1 MIRFCGKDV
10 SPAQQ
15 DTCPVAKKA
24 VFKNCESN
32 QSVIGLANANF
43 GLKPGCGIAVLL
55 HTKITRK
62 NTGFSPT
69 PELKYSAVLRP
80 LTSRDYTRHV

>member
-1 MIRFCGKDV
+1 MIRFCGEDV

-15 DTCPVAKKA
+15 GTCPVAKKA

-43 GLKPGCGIAVLL
+43 GLENEPAVNHDSLADDVGG
-55 HTKITRK
+55 KR
-62 NTGFSPT
+62 
-69 PELKYSAVLRP
+69 
-80 LTSRDYTRHV
+80 